1 MRPPPPIDTDH
12 TPDLTPMI
20 DIVFLLIV
28 FFMTVAHIKSEQL
41 VPIEVP
47 IAEESVIPEERG
59 LRVTVTIDGEGAV
72 FFGGREIPVEELS
85 PALAR
90 SKEDSPRLAV
100 QLRADARVPFR
111 EVRRVLDACAAG
123 GIPDVIFANYQSDK

>member
-1 MRPPPPIDTDH
+1 MRPPPPVETDQ

-28 FFMTVAHIKSEQL
+28 FFMTVAHIQSEQL
-41 VPIEVP
+41 VPIDVP
-47 IAEESVIPEERG
+47 IADEAVIPEERG
-59 LRVTVTIDGEGAV
+59 LRATVTIDAEGAL
-72 FFGGREIPVEELS
+72 FLGGTEVSRDELVGS
-85 PALAR
+85 LAR
-90 SKEDSPRLAV
+90 SKEENPRIAV

-123 GIPDVIFANYQSDK
+123 GIPNVIFANYQSDK